1 MFRIES
7 CAKQHVEIDYP
18 SEENVSA
25 QIESD
30 STATSDGGA
39 QMETMSGVILN
50 QLQPKFVAKAVT
62 NEM

>member
-7 CAKQHVEIDYP
+7 CAKQQVEIDYL

-50 QLQPKFVAKAVT
+50 QLKPKFVAKAVT